1 MKHFNVILATDKYF
15 GIGKNNFLPWN
26 FALDMKHFVNL
37 TKPNTIFEHKN
48 ILIMGR
54 RTWES
59 MGCKDLPNRLNY
71 VITSQDLSNY
81 PNTIFF
87 KDFYSAYCQA
97 SETKGEIWVIGGSK
111 LYDTALRHWA
121 CNKIYWT
128 EIQGNF
134 NTDVNFEISKYDIKW
149 TDEIEHNDINKLDN
163 KEYKLVFRTGRK
175 KHGIEAQYL
184 HTLHE
189 LITTGEERETRNG
202 ITYSKFNKTIS
213 WDLADGFPLLTT
225 KKMFWKGIVEELLFF
240 IRGDTDTNKLSTKGV
255 KIWEP
260 NTTRE
265 FLDKMG
271 FTNYPVGEMGPM
283 YGYQWR
289 NFNGQGIDQLKKVI
303 HEIKTDSHSRRIL
316 MTDFNPAQAHLGVLY
331 PCHSIILQF
340 YVEKGR
346 LSCNMYQRSND
357 EFLGKPFNIASTSL
371 LVHIISCLSG
381 LNPGIVNLIAGDY
394 HLYQVHLEQA
404 KLQLTRTPYDLPK
417 LEMKEFKTLEE
428 VENSSL
434 EDYKIVDYVSHPVI
448 KAHMVA

>member
-1 MKHFNVILATDKYF
+1 MKYFNIILATDTNF
-15 GIGKNNFLPWN
+15 IIGKNNKLPWD
-26 FALDMKHFVNL
+26 FALDMKNFVNL
-37 TKPNTIFEHKN
+37 TKPNNIFEHKN

-59 MGCKDLPNRLNY
+59 MGCRDLPNRLNY
-71 VITSQDLSNY
+71 VITSQDLPNY

-87 KDFYSAYCQA
+87 KDFYSAYCEA
-97 SETKGEIWVIGGSK
+97 SKQKGELWVIGGSK
-111 LYDTALRHWA
+111 LYDTAIRHWA
-121 CNKIYWT
+121 CKSIYWT
-128 EIQGNF
+128 CIQGNF
-134 NTDVNFEISKYDIKW
+134 EGDIQFNISNYPINW
-149 TDEIEHNDINKLDN
+149 QDEIEHNDVNKLDN
-163 KEYKLVFRTGRK
+163 KEYKLNFRIGHV
-175 KHGIEAQYL
+175 KHTLEAQYL
-184 HTLHE
+184 HTLHD
-189 LITTGEERETRNG
+189 LIVSGEERKTRNG

-240 IRGDTDTNKLSTKGV
+240 IRGDTDTTKLSAKGV

-265 FLDKMG
+265 FLDNLG

-289 NFNGQGIDQLKKVI
+289 NFNSQGIDQLKKVI
-303 HEIKTDSHSRRIL
+303 HEIKTDPHSRRIL

-357 EFLGKPFNIASTSL
+357 ELLGKPFNIASTSL
-371 LVHIISCLSG
+371 LVHIISCLTDLS
-381 LNPGIVNLIAGDY
+381 PGKVSIIAGDY

-417 LEMKEFKTLEE
+417 LEMKHFKTLEE
-428 VENSSL
+428 VENSIL
-434 EDYKIVDYVSHPVI
+434 EDYKIIGYQSYPVI
-448 KAHMVA
+448 KAQMVA